1 MSMYAYAALM
11 GSAAAGGNIAGQLI
25 GGGSVNFE
33 QALSQGFMTAGAAAT
48 GMSIMNLYSAIMD
61 TLATSGIAAGVE
73 GNALFVA
80 DAAAFAGE
88 GGASAEALAGFFAEA
103 GELYPSTFAGS
114 IYEQPWYSTA
124 LKMAT
129 SAAKKQLIKFALNQ
143 AFGAAT
149 GSGGD
154 AGGHMQVSYMGA
166 DDGGLLASLAG
177 IMSSM
182 QGRGDFNVN
191 PFSARD
197 GLDYVP
203 YDNFPIRAHK
213 GEAVLTA
220 KENRERL
227 SGGGGD
233 ANVTIHIENFYGVS

>member
-1 MSMYAYAALM
+1 
-11 GSAAAGGNIAGQLI
+11 
-25 GGGSVNFE
+25 
-33 QALSQGFMTAGAAAT
+33 
-48 GMSIMNLYSAIMD
+48 MSIMNLYSAIMD

-73 GNALFVA
+73 GNAMFVA
-80 DAAAFAGE
+80 DAAAFAGTE
-88 GGASAEALAGFFAEA
+88 GASADALAGFFAEA
-103 GELYPSTFAGS
+103 GESYPSTFAGS
-114 IYEQPWYSTA
+114 IYEQPWYSMA
-124 LKMAT
+124 LDMASST
-129 SAAKKQLIKFALNQ
+129 AKKQLIKFALNQ

-182 QGRGDFNVN
+182 QGRGNFNVN

-213 GEAVLTA
+213 GEAVLNKQDATEWRQSNTMDIPQPVQINLVVDGA
-220 KENRERL
+220 ELAEILFNISKRGVAVVHER
-227 SGGGGD
+227 GIGK
-233 ANVTIHIENFYGVS
+233 